1 MKGISLLAMFCVM
14 HLCSRR
20 NCCII
25 TPMEYRTIKVWMST
39 YQKLRLLAALTGES
53 MLAALDRLVMRE
65 LEAQQKEQRGD
76 SHIRRTED

>member
-1 MKGISLLAMFCVM
+1 MIVPSLRAMFCVM
-14 HLCSRR
+14 HSHSRS
-20 NCCII
+20 NCCKI

-53 MLAALDRLVMRE
+53 MLAALDRLVVRE
-65 LEAQQKEQRGD
+65 LEAQQKEQHGD